1 MSRDLHACP
10 VLHGMTMTR
19 VVASCVAQFHYLHH
33 ARFECNY
40 GSASVPLDALFGVAQ
55 LRQRPHHTPPPR
67 GMMRVSVLAAAVPP
81 PSYSYS
87 CACTVGTTSWY
98 QHPAVWCH
106 ACVTQ
111 ARGRAGGL
119 SREVAIAIAWV
130 TSCRGLL
137 FRAFA
142 PGTLQDSVVKTATY
156 KGGGADY
163 LAKVNPVHSPRPQ
176 DRHRLF
182 VWRLSRSGGE
192 TPSVCIGLVVAAHR
206 VDFQGK
212 GKGTG
217 TGQRLCR
224 PVAVAGWGIASAC
237 TP

>member
-1 MSRDLHACP
+1 
-10 VLHGMTMTR
+10 
-19 VVASCVAQFHYLHH
+19 
-33 ARFECNY
+33 
-40 GSASVPLDALFGVAQ
+40 
-55 LRQRPHHTPPPR
+55 
-67 GMMRVSVLAAAVPP
+67 MRRISVLAAAVPP

-87 CACTVGTTSWY
+87 CACNVGTTSWY

-182 VWRLSRSGGE
+182 AWRLSRSGGE
-192 TPSVCIGLVVAAHR
+192 TPLCALASCRLPMERKGHGDRATLVSPCSPGWLGYSLSVHPVKNARGCAP
-206 VDFQGK
+206 
-212 GKGTG
+212 
-217 TGQRLCR
+217 RLF
-224 PVAVAGWGIASAC
+224 
-237 TP
+237 